1 MLIRGCPKVS
11 LGYGQ
16 GFFAEPADAGNRY
29 NRERFHTMNGQHHI
43 IPDVRETCL
52 FLSEYA
58 VQLFGSGCTCIRL
71 EKIMK
76 RIAASLGMSVEFS
89 ILPRH
94 IHITVS
100 QGTTDFTSVV
110 GIRDLPISYS
120 RITDLSRL
128 SWQIADG
135 KLDFEEARAVL
146 PRVCNCSCVNPWMLT
161 TLVSIANASFCRLFN
176 GGPLAMAVVF
186 IATFAGFLL
195 KRLLLSRHIDMRVT
209 VFLCA
214 FLSSLIASG
223 ASVSGIVDTPDI
235 AVATSVLYLVPGIP
249 FINSFCDLIDRHYL
263 CAFGRA
269 MNAAVLLCCLSLG
282 LCAGMALMH
291 LDMF

>member
-71 EKIMK
+71 EKNMK

-110 GIRDLPISYS
+110 
-120 RITDLSRL
+120 
-128 SWQIADG
+128 G